1 MVCQGLNEEQA
12 QAVWAPF
19 TDWVRASPADF
30 TLDGEPQIGAG
41 PARRWWDLKSNP
53 GLVPDPRAG
62 AAAQHGWWRG
72 DGDEASLF
80 LYGYESQWLPATL
93 LEPAQRG
100 QLAAAL
106 MGAAQFHAV
115 QLHVNK
121 GLAGAPEEVNE
132 RARQCAMNPKVVDA
146 FALMIVAAGG
156 PPPFAG
162 LPITPP
168 SVTEAHRQAK
178 RVARAAAVLRALAPQ
193 SGSYLSETD
202 FFRGDWREAF
212 WGANYARLK
221 AIKDRYDP
229 EGFFFV
235 HHGVGSEDWS
245 ADGFT
250 PVRS

>member
-1 MVCQGLNEEQA
+1 
-12 QAVWAPF
+12 
-19 TDWVRASPADF
+19 
-30 TLDGEPQIGAG
+30 
-41 PARRWWDLKSNP
+41 
-53 GLVPDPRAG
+53 VPDPRAG
-62 AAAQHGWWRG
+62 AATQHGWWRG
-72 DGDEASLF
+72 DGDQASLF

-100 QLAAAL
+100 QVAGAL
-106 MGAAQFHAV
+106 TEAAQFQAV
-115 QLHVNK
+115 ELHVNK
-121 GLAGAPEEVNE
+121 GLAGAPAEVNE
-132 RARQCAMNPKVVDA
+132 HARQCAMNPKVADA

-156 PPPFAG
+156 SPPFAG

-168 SVTEAHRQAK
+168 DMTEAHRQAE
-178 RVARAAAVLRALAPQ
+178 RVAKAAAVLKVLSPQ

-221 AIKDRYDP
+221 AIKNRYDP

-245 ADGFT
+245 SDGFT